1 MTTQEIFAKVYQLA
15 ERGDI
20 RFFARHTAKEL
31 TLPRSVTQSALNHFF
46 KGIAGY
52 HFKTNEACEA
62 FVDAVYDDNII
73 DFGICLDD
81 AVPSYRAGLY
91 HERDDLEYYRV
102 PDDLMQMV
110 RQAA

>member
-1 MTTQEIFAKVYQLA
+1 MNTQEIFAKVYQLA

-31 TLPRSVTQSALNHFF
+31 TLPKNVTQSALNRFF
-46 KGIAGY
+46 KDVAGY
-52 HFKTNEACEA
+52 YFKTSEACEA
-62 FVDAVYDDNII
+62 FVDAVYDDRII

-81 AVPSYRAGLY
+81 AVPSYHKGLY
-91 HERDDLEYYRV
+91 HERDNLEYCRV

-110 RQAA
+110 HQTA